1 MEKEFKK
8 RKVVV
13 RITESQFKRLT
24 GNLIEE
30 EKSISQFIREAIK
43 EKLKRKK

>member
-8 RKVVV
+8 RKIVV
-13 RITESQFKRLT
+13 RITESQFVKLT
-24 GNLIEE
+24 GNLIED

-43 EKLKRKK
+43 EKLKQKQ